1 MGRLGRK
8 LRPLLS
14 AALLVL
20 TTACATQLAPSYD
33 QAIADGLV
41 SANKDVQT
49 LFAGIGDGVGKETYP
64 SRADSYTHVI
74 GELNALELQ
83 AKSRPIPGSDVLAAA
98 NKVLSANGIDPL
110 TSDPQ
115 FTAYPSA
122 RSLHDASN
130 TVATMRT
137 ADQKAGLRGNEI
149 KAFQNQTSIF
159 LMQAITYENF
169 LKRGEK

>member
-1 MGRLGRK
+1 MGRLGK
-8 LRPLLS
+8 SLRPVLS
-14 AALLVL
+14 AVLLVL
-20 TTACATQLAPSYD
+20 VTACATQLAPNYD

-64 SRADSYTHVI
+64 SRADSYTHII
-74 GELNALELQ
+74 GELNALEIQ
-83 AKSRPIPGSDVLAAA
+83 AKSRPIPGSDILTAA
-98 NKVLSANGIDPL
+98 NKVLSANGIGQL

-115 FTAYPSA
+115 FTNYPSA
-122 RSLHDASN
+122 RSIQDASN
-130 TVATMRT
+130 TIATMRT
-137 ADQKAGLRGNEI
+137 ADQKAGLHGNEI
-149 KAFQNQTSIF
+149 KAFQNQTSVF